1 MSQKLLIT
9 GGPNIKEINLLGFE
23 MTENQSRE
31 SETETTERAVKPSK
45 PRTKRPT
52 GGVFSA
58 GFEEFSGKMLPL
70 TLIILGLAI
79 IFGSIAFLVSRDF
92 IQYWFLFRNSL
103 IIGFILIN
111 YISTPFLVSRIAV
124 VCFAGAGIMLVVYGL
139 AFYLAEQRDILQRY
153 SKILGFLLGSVYLL
167 LLAICGFQLSIVWL
181 YDQVTFQ
188 IAYLGFLV
196 DLGTGFWQY
205 LLLIAAILLIVL
217 TLVSWVIPNV
227 PEEFRKIVFPLATV
241 AVWLLAFAD
250 WTKATL
256 VTSHISQFASVTLL
270 PSSLFMGEPLI
281 EGAALLA
288 LGLGM
293 LLKLTIVDE
302 KENIRFV
309 FTAMAGLV
317 YGIALFQRILLIW
330 SFSTTVFWTV
340 AIVLAVVAGVLII
353 LNGVIYFRD
362 CAKKI

>member
-1 MSQKLLIT
+1 
-9 GGPNIKEINLLGFE
+9 

-31 SETETTERAVKPSK
+31 SERETTERAVKPSK

-217 TLVSWVIPNV
+217 ALVSWVIPNV

-256 VTSHISQFASVTLL
+256 VTSHISQFASITLL
-270 PSSLFMGEPLI
+270 PSSLF
-281 EGAALLA
+281 
-288 LGLGM
+288 
-293 LLKLTIVDE
+293 
-302 KENIRFV
+302 
-309 FTAMAGLV
+309 
-317 YGIALFQRILLIW
+317 
-330 SFSTTVFWTV
+330 
-340 AIVLAVVAGVLII
+340 
-353 LNGVIYFRD
+353 
-362 CAKKI
+362 

>member
-1 MSQKLLIT
+1 MW
-9 GGPNIKEINLLGFE
+9 GFE
-23 MTENQSRE
+23 MAENQSRE
-31 SETETTERAVKPSK
+31 SEAETTEKAEPSK
-45 PRTKRPT
+45 PRAKRPT
-52 GGVFSA
+52 GSVFSA
-58 GFEEFSGKMLPL
+58 GFEEFSGKMLPI
-70 TLIILGLAI
+70 TLMILGLAI
-79 IFGSIAFLVSRDF
+79 IFGGIAFIVSRDF
-92 IQYWFLFRNSL
+92 VQYWFLFRNSL
-103 IIGFILIN
+103 IVGFILIKAM
-111 YISTPFLVSRIAV
+111 SLPFLISSIAV
-124 VCFAGAGIMLVVYGL
+124 ACFAGAGIMLVIYGL
-139 AFYLAEQRDILQRY
+139 AFYLAEQREMLQRY

-167 LLAICGFQLSIVWL
+167 LLAISGFQLGIVWL
-181 YDQVTFQ
+181 YDQATLQ

-217 TLVSWVIPNV
+217 TIVSGVIPNI
-227 PEEFRKIVFPLATV
+227 PEEFRKIVFPTATV

-250 WTKATL
+250 WTRATL
-256 VTSHISQFASVTLL
+256 ATSHIPQFASLTLL

-330 SFSTTVFWTV
+330 SFGTTVFWTV
-340 AIVLAVVAGVLII
+340 AIVLAVVAGILII

-362 CAKKI
+362 CAEKISA